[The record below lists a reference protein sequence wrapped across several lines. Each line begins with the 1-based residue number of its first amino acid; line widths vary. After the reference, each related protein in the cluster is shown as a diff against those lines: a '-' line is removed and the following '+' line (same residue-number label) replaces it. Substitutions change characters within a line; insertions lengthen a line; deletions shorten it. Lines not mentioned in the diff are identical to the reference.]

1 MLDDKLIIL
10 IALTYIGLLFA
21 IAYYG
26 DKRADS
32 GRSLINKPVVY
43 TLSIAVYCT
52 AWTFYGSVGRAAS
65 TGVGFLPIYLG
76 PTLVALLFWL
86 VLRRIVRIAKTQRI
100 TSIADLIASRYGKSQ
115 LLGGLV
121 TVIAIIGIMPY
132 ISIQL
137 EAIALSFAV
146 LRQYP
151 AVNMVDPAETGVLW
165 LDTSFYIALLLIV
178 FAILFGTR
186 HIDTTERHEGLVAA
200 IAFESV
206 VKLLAFLAVGLFIS
220 YSVYDGLGDIFSRAQ
235 ELPEL
240 RRLLDFSAIP
250 GGFGGWLSLTF
261 ISMAAFLFVPR
272 QFQILVVENTD
283 ERHLRTASWLFPLY
297 LLIINLFV
305 LPIALGG
312 LLAFKDQAIDADTFV
327 LALPML
333 QQQPALALLVFIG
346 GLSAATSMV
355 IAETVAL
362 STMICND
369 LVMPL
374 LLRSRRLRLHER
386 ADLSGLLLAIRRI
399 SIVAMMLLGYLFF
412 HYVGH
417 FFPLVTIG
425 LLSFAA
431 AAQFAPAILMGLY
444 WRGATRIGAILG
456 ISSGFL
462 IWVYTL
468 LLPFS
473 GWLGPGFIEHG
484 PAGISWLRPYQ
495 LLGLNGLDPIT
506 HAVFWSMLLNVGML
520 VLGSLLGKQD
530 AFERVQANRY
540 VNAFGT
546 AREGEL
552 LLWQGSVKFKEVQ
565 ALLARYIGR
574 ERASKAFAD
583 YSRTTRITL
592 QDNDQVDAALI
603 NHAERLLAGAIGA
616 ASARVLV
623 GSIAQGRTLDMSEVM
638 TILDE
643 SSQVIRYSQQLERK
657 SHELAAAYAELRD
670 ANARLLE
677 LDHLKDEFVSTVS
690 HELRTPLTSIRAFSE
705 ILLQNPELEQPQREE
720 FLSIIVKESER
731 LTRLINQVLD
741 MAKLE
746 SGRVD
751 WNMRDL
757 DLREP
762 LREAI
767 AATSQLFREKDVT
780 LNEQLGSEPVPLH
793 GDSDRLTQ
801 VFINLLSNA
810 VKFSPKTTG
819 RVDVLVQTSGVDNAP
834 SAPASSV
841 RVIVRD
847 NGPGIPP
854 EQLGQVFERFHQVN
868 DQQAGKPV
876 GTGLGLAISKS
887 IIEHH
892 QGSISAANAAEQ
904 GAVFVVELPLLTDA
918 II

>member
-1 MLDDKLIIL
+1 MSMFDGRLIVL
-10 IALTYIGLLFA
+10 IALSYIGLLFA

-32 GRSLINKPVVY
+32 GRSLVNKPVVY

-115 LLGGLV
+115 LLAGLV

-137 EAIALSFAV
+137 EAISLSFAV

-151 AVNMVDPAETGVLW
+151 VIRSVDPAGAGSLW
-165 LDTSFYIALLLIV
+165 LDTSFYTAVLLIV

-200 IAFESV
+200 IAFESL
-206 VKLLAFLAVGLFIS
+206 VKLLAFLAVGIFVS
-220 YSVYDGLGDIFSRAQ
+220 YGVFNGLGDIFGRAQ
-235 ELPEL
+235 VDPEL
-240 RRLLDFSAIP
+240 SRLLDFSVVP

-261 ISMAAFLFVPR
+261 ISMAAFLFLPR
-272 QFQILVVENTD
+272 QFHMLTVENTD
-283 ERHLRTASWLFPLY
+283 EGHLRTASWLFPLY

-312 LLAFKDQAIDADTFV
+312 LLEFKGQDVDADIFV

-333 QQQPALALLVFIG
+333 EQQPALALLVFIG

-374 LLRSRRLRLHER
+374 LLRSRRLQLDRR
-386 ADLSGLLLAIRRI
+386 ADLSGLLLTIRRV
-399 SIVAMMLLGYLFF
+399 SIAVMVLLGYLFF
-412 HYVGH
+412 RYVGH

-431 AAQFAPAILMGLY
+431 AAQFAPAILLGLY
-444 WRGATRIGAILG
+444 WRGATRTGAVLG
-456 ISSGFL
+456 ISGGFL
-462 IWVYTL
+462 VWVYTL

-484 PAGISWLRPYQ
+484 PAGIDWLRPYQ

-506 HAVFWSMLLNVGML
+506 HAVFWSMLVNIGAL
-520 VLGSLLGKQD
+520 VFGSLLGQQG
-530 AFERVQANRY
+530 ALERVQANRY
-540 VNAFGT
+540 VNAL
-546 AREGEL
+546 GETQAGDL
-552 LLWQGSVKFKEVQ
+552 LLWQGSVQFQELQ
-565 ALLARYIGR
+565 ALVSRYIGR
-574 ERASKAFAD
+574 ERAINAFSD
-583 YSRTTRITL
+583 YAQRHGL
-592 QDNDQVDAALI
+592 ELNENDQADAALI

-623 GSIAQGRTLDMSEVM
+623 GSIAQGRSLDIDEVM

-643 SSQVIRYSQQLERK
+643 SSQVIRYSQRLERQ
-657 SHELAAAYAELRD
+657 SRELTAAYAELRE
-670 ANARLLE
+670 ANARLRE
-677 LDHLKDEFVSTVS
+677 LDRLKDEFVSTVS

-705 ILLQNPELEQPQREE
+705 ILLQNPELELAQREE
-720 FLSIIVKESER
+720 FLGVIVKESER

-746 SGRVD
+746 SGRIE
-751 WNMRDL
+751 WNMADI

-767 AATSQLFREKDVT
+767 AATSQLFREKHVT
-780 LNEQLGSEPVPLH
+780 LREQLGETAIPFH

-801 VFINLLSNA
+801 VVINLLSNA
-810 VKFSPKTTG
+810 VKFCPSEG
-819 RVDVLVQTSGVDNAP
+819 GLVEISLQN
-834 SAPASSV
+834 SAD
-841 RVIVRD
+841 RIRIKVRD

-854 EQLGQVFERFHQVN
+854 EQLTQVFERFHQVN

-892 QGSISAANAAEQ
+892 QGAIWAERAPDQ
-904 GAVFVVELPLLTDA
+904 GALFIIELPLDA
-918 II
+918 SV

>member
-1 MLDDKLIIL
+1 MLDDKLIVL
-10 IALTYIGLLFA
+10 SALAYIGLLFA

-32 GRSLINKPVVY
+32 GRSLVNKPVVY

-86 VLRRIVRIAKTQRI
+86 LLRRIVRIAKTQRI

-115 LLGGLV
+115 GLAGLV
-121 TVIAIIGIMPY
+121 TVIAIVGIMPY

-151 AVNMVDPAETGVLW
+151 VVNVVDPAGSGPLW
-165 LDTSFYIALLLIV
+165 LDSSFYTALLLIV

-206 VKLLAFLAVGLFIS
+206 VKLFAFLAVGLFIS
-220 YSVYDGLGDIFSRAQ
+220 YGVFNGLGDIFARAMAD
-235 ELPEL
+235 PEL
-240 RRLLDFSAIP
+240 SRLLDFGVIP

-261 ISMAAFLFVPR
+261 ISMAAFLFLPR
-272 QFQILVVENTD
+272 QFQMLVVENTD

-297 LLIINLFV
+297 LLVINLFV

-312 LLAFKDQAIDADTFV
+312 LLEFKGQDVDADTFV
-327 LALPML
+327 LALPMFER
-333 QQQPALALLVFIG
+333 QPELALLVFIG

-369 LVMPL
+369 LIMPL
-374 LLRSRRLRLHER
+374 LLRSRRLRLHEQD
-386 ADLSGLLLAIRRI
+386 DLSGLLLTIRRL
-399 SIVAMMLLGYLFF
+399 SIAIMVLLGYLFF
-412 HYVGH
+412 RYIGH

-431 AAQFAPAILMGLY
+431 AAQFAPAILLGLY
-444 WRGATRIGAILG
+444 WRGATHTGAILG
-456 ISSGFL
+456 ISGGFL
-462 IWVYTL
+462 VWVYTL

-473 GWLGPGFIEHG
+473 GWLGPGFIEQG
-484 PAGISWLRPYQ
+484 PAGIDALRPYQ
-495 LLGLNGLDPIT
+495 LLGLEGLDPIT
-506 HAVFWSMLLNVGML
+506 HGVFWSMLVNIGLL
-520 VLGSLLGKQD
+520 VLGSLLGRQD
-530 AFERVQANRY
+530 AFERVQANRF
-540 VNAFGT
+540 VNALGQT
-546 AREGEL
+546 QAGEL
-552 LLWQGSVKFKEVQ
+552 LLWQGSVQLKELQ
-565 ALLARYIGR
+565 ALVARYIGR
-574 ERASKAFAD
+574 ERAVKAFAE
-583 YSRTTRITL
+583 YARSTQVTL
-592 QDNDQVDAALI
+592 ADEDQADAALI

-623 GSIAQGRTLDMSEVM
+623 GSIAKGRSLDMDEVM

-643 SSQVIRYSQQLERK
+643 SSQLMRYSQKLERQ
-657 SHELAAAYAELRD
+657 SRELSAAYAELRE
-670 ANARLLE
+670 ANARLRE
-677 LDHLKDEFVSTVS
+677 LDQLKDEFVSTVS

-705 ILLQNPELEQPQREE
+705 ILLQNPELAHEQREE

-746 SGRVD
+746 SGRIE
-751 WNMRDL
+751 WNMADL
-757 DLREP
+757 DLRDP

-767 AATSQLFREKDVT
+767 AASSQLFRDNNVA
-780 LNEQLGSEPVPLH
+780 LNAQLADDPVLLY

-810 VKFSPKTTG
+810 VKFCPHESG
-819 RVDVLVQTSGVDNAP
+819 QVDIELAARDGADRACI
-834 SAPASSV
+834 
-841 RVIVRD
+841 RVRD
-847 NGPGIPP
+847 NGPGISAD
-854 EQLGQVFERFHQVN
+854 QLGQVFERFHQVN

-892 QGSISAANAAEQ
+892 QGSIRVENIQ
-904 GAVFVVELPLLTDA
+904 PHGALFVVELPLKPA
-918 II
+918 

>member
-333 QQQPALALLVFIG
+333 QQQPAL
-346 GLSAATSMV
+346 
-355 IAETVAL
+355 
-362 STMICND
+362 
-369 LVMPL
+369 
-374 LLRSRRLRLHER
+374 
-386 ADLSGLLLAIRRI
+386 
-399 SIVAMMLLGYLFF
+399 
-412 HYVGH
+412 
-417 FFPLVTIG
+417 
-425 LLSFAA
+425 
-431 AAQFAPAILMGLY
+431 
-444 WRGATRIGAILG
+444 
-456 ISSGFL
+456 
-462 IWVYTL
+462 
-468 LLPFS
+468 
-473 GWLGPGFIEHG
+473 
-484 PAGISWLRPYQ
+484 
-495 LLGLNGLDPIT
+495 
-506 HAVFWSMLLNVGML
+506 
-520 VLGSLLGKQD
+520 
-530 AFERVQANRY
+530 
-540 VNAFGT
+540 
-546 AREGEL
+546 
-552 LLWQGSVKFKEVQ
+552 
-565 ALLARYIGR
+565 
-574 ERASKAFAD
+574 
-583 YSRTTRITL
+583 
-592 QDNDQVDAALI
+592 
-603 NHAERLLAGAIGA
+603 
-616 ASARVLV
+616 
-623 GSIAQGRTLDMSEVM
+623 
-638 TILDE
+638 
-643 SSQVIRYSQQLERK
+643 
-657 SHELAAAYAELRD
+657 
-670 ANARLLE
+670 
-677 LDHLKDEFVSTVS
+677 
-690 HELRTPLTSIRAFSE
+690 
-705 ILLQNPELEQPQREE
+705 
-720 FLSIIVKESER
+720 
-731 LTRLINQVLD
+731 
-741 MAKLE
+741 
-746 SGRVD
+746 
-751 WNMRDL
+751 
-757 DLREP
+757 
-762 LREAI
+762 
-767 AATSQLFREKDVT
+767 
-780 LNEQLGSEPVPLH
+780 
-793 GDSDRLTQ
+793 
-801 VFINLLSNA
+801 
-810 VKFSPKTTG
+810 
-819 RVDVLVQTSGVDNAP
+819 
-834 SAPASSV
+834 
-841 RVIVRD
+841 
-847 NGPGIPP
+847 
-854 EQLGQVFERFHQVN
+854 
-868 DQQAGKPV
+868 
-876 GTGLGLAISKS
+876 
-887 IIEHH
+887 
-892 QGSISAANAAEQ
+892 
-904 GAVFVVELPLLTDA
+904 
-918 II
+918 

>member
-1 MLDDKLIIL
+1 MNMLDDRSIVL
-10 IALTYIGLLFA
+10 IALAYIGLLFA

-32 GRSLINKPVVY
+32 GRSIVNKPLVY

-137 EAIALSFAV
+137 EAISFSFAV
-146 LRQYP
+146 LRHYP
-151 AVNMVDPAETGVLW
+151 IISSADPSAAGSLW
-165 LDTSFYIALLLIV
+165 LDTSFYTAVLLIV

-200 IAFESV
+200 IAFESL
-206 VKLLAFLAVGLFIS
+206 VKLLAFLAVGIFIT
-220 YSVYDGLGDIFSRAQ
+220 YGVFNGLGDIFGRAQ
-235 ELPEL
+235 VDSEL
-240 RRLLDFSAIP
+240 RRLLDFSVIP

-261 ISMAAFLFVPR
+261 ISMAAFLFLPR
-272 QFQILVVENTD
+272 QFHMLIVENTD

-312 LLAFKDQAIDADTFV
+312 LLEFKGQDVDADIFV

-333 QQQPALALLVFIG
+333 EQQPALALLVFIG

-374 LLRSRRLRLHER
+374 LLRSRRLQLDQR
-386 ADLSGLLLAIRRI
+386 ADLSRLLLTIRRV
-399 SIVAMMLLGYLFF
+399 SIAAMVVLGYLFF
-412 HYVGH
+412 RYVGH

-431 AAQFAPAILMGLY
+431 AAQFAPAILLGLY
-444 WRGATRIGAILG
+444 WRGATRTGAILG
-456 ISSGFL
+456 ISGGFL
-462 IWVYTL
+462 VWVYTL

-473 GWLGPGFIEHG
+473 GWLGPDFIEHG
-484 PAGISWLRPYQ
+484 PLGIGLLRPYE

-506 HAVFWSMLLNVGML
+506 HAVFWSMLVNIGAL
-520 VLGSLLGKQD
+520 VMGSLLGAQG
-530 AFERVQANRY
+530 ALERVQANRY
-540 VNAFGT
+540 VNALG
-546 AREGEL
+546 ASHASDL
-552 LLWQGSVKFKEVQ
+552 LLWQGSVRFQELE
-565 ALLARYIGR
+565 ALVIRYIGR
-574 ERASKAFAD
+574 ERAINAFTD
-583 YSRTTRITL
+583 YARRHGFEL
-592 QDNDQVDAALI
+592 NENDQADAAMI

-623 GSIAQGRTLDMSEVM
+623 GSIAQGRSLDIDEVM

-643 SSQVIRYSQQLERK
+643 SSQVIRYSQRLERQ
-657 SHELAAAYAELRD
+657 SEELKAAYAELRE
-670 ANARLLE
+670 ANARLRE
-677 LDHLKDEFVSTVS
+677 LDRLKDEFVSTVS

-705 ILLQNPELEQPQREE
+705 ILLQNPDLEQAQREE

-746 SGRVD
+746 SGRIE
-751 WNMRDL
+751 WNMADF

-767 AATSQLFREKDVT
+767 AATSQLFRERNVT
-780 LNEQLGSEPVPLH
+780 LRAHLGDVNIPFR

-801 VFINLLSNA
+801 VMINLLSNA
-810 VKFSPKTTG
+810 VKFCPAENGWVEISLRSKT
-819 RVDVLVQTSGVDNAP
+819 DS
-834 SAPASSV
+834 
-841 RVIVRD
+841 IHIEVRD

-854 EQLGQVFERFHQVN
+854 QQLEQIFERFHQVN

-887 IIEHH
+887 IIAHH
-892 QGSISAANAAEQ
+892 HGAIWAESVADQ
-904 GAVFVVELPLLTDA
+904 GALFIIEFPLGNATA
-918 II
+918 VN

>member
-151 AVNMVDPAETGVLW
+151 AINTVDPAETGALW

-374 LLRSRRLRLHER
+374 LRC
-386 ADLSGLLLAIRRI
+386 AAAVCACMSGLI
-399 SIVAMMLLGYLFF
+399 
-412 HYVGH
+412 
-417 FFPLVTIG
+417 
-425 LLSFAA
+425 
-431 AAQFAPAILMGLY
+431 
-444 WRGATRIGAILG
+444 
-456 ISSGFL
+456 
-462 IWVYTL
+462 
-468 LLPFS
+468 
-473 GWLGPGFIEHG
+473 
-484 PAGISWLRPYQ
+484 
-495 LLGLNGLDPIT
+495 
-506 HAVFWSMLLNVGML
+506 
-520 VLGSLLGKQD
+520 
-530 AFERVQANRY
+530 
-540 VNAFGT
+540 
-546 AREGEL
+546 
-552 LLWQGSVKFKEVQ
+552 
-565 ALLARYIGR
+565 
-574 ERASKAFAD
+574 
-583 YSRTTRITL
+583 
-592 QDNDQVDAALI
+592 
-603 NHAERLLAGAIGA
+603 
-616 ASARVLV
+616 
-623 GSIAQGRTLDMSEVM
+623 
-638 TILDE
+638 
-643 SSQVIRYSQQLERK
+643 
-657 SHELAAAYAELRD
+657 
-670 ANARLLE
+670 
-677 LDHLKDEFVSTVS
+677 
-690 HELRTPLTSIRAFSE
+690 
-705 ILLQNPELEQPQREE
+705 
-720 FLSIIVKESER
+720 
-731 LTRLINQVLD
+731 
-741 MAKLE
+741 
-746 SGRVD
+746 
-751 WNMRDL
+751 
-757 DLREP
+757 
-762 LREAI
+762 
-767 AATSQLFREKDVT
+767 
-780 LNEQLGSEPVPLH
+780 
-793 GDSDRLTQ
+793 
-801 VFINLLSNA
+801 
-810 VKFSPKTTG
+810 
-819 RVDVLVQTSGVDNAP
+819 
-834 SAPASSV
+834 
-841 RVIVRD
+841 
-847 NGPGIPP
+847 
-854 EQLGQVFERFHQVN
+854 
-868 DQQAGKPV
+868 
-876 GTGLGLAISKS
+876 
-887 IIEHH
+887 
-892 QGSISAANAAEQ
+892 
-904 GAVFVVELPLLTDA
+904 
-918 II
+918 